1 MLLAQFYLHYNAV
14 IEKKKIEKKKKRNM
28 NWVYGLKP
36 LNP

>member
-1 MLLAQFYLHYNAV
+1 MLLAQFYLHYYAV
-14 IEKKKIEKKKKRNM
+14 IEKKKTEKKNM